1 MSTSR
6 KHSPA
11 DDAPDLARYHRQML
25 LPGIGVDG
33 QRNLLNS
40 HAAIV
45 GCGALGT
52 VAAEI
57 LARAGIGRITLI
69 DRDIVEWTNLQRQTL
84 YDEADAREATP
95 KAAAAAA
102 RLARI
107 NAAVRIVSHIADF
120 NSSNA
125 EQLLHLRDDL
135 AAPDH
140 PPPGVIID
148 GTDNFETRYLLNDI
162 AIKHNVPFVYGG
174 AVGTRGMQMSIL
186 PGRTA
191 CIRCVFPEPPAP
203 GSAPTCDTAG
213 VLASA
218 TGIIAGVQAA
228 EAIKI
233 LLGRFDLIAPTLLE
247 FDLWTNHRRR
257 LDLSIARDPA
267 CPCCGLRR
275 FDHLNAAAG
284 GAGGTVSLCGSA
296 SVQVLPPHGAAA
308 AIDLDALAARLAPHG
323 PTVRTAH
330 LLRITLD
337 ADGLGAGAMNVGET
351 TAAGGA
357 YAGNAGNEVVGGVG
371 PGGLGGGWVDGRGD
385 GGGGGSGGG
394 AGGSG
399 GESRRGIGGGGS
411 GGGGSGGGG
420 SGGGAGGGAGVGRAE
435 ITVFRDGRAII
446 RGTTDPA
453 RARAIYA
460 RFIGA

>member
-1 MSTSR
+1 
-6 KHSPA
+6 
-11 DDAPDLARYHRQML
+11 ML

-33 QRNLLNS
+33 QRRLLNS

-52 VAAEI
+52 VAAET

-69 DRDIVEWTNLQRQTL
+69 DRDFVEWTNLQRQTL
-84 YDEADAREATP
+84 YDEADAREAAP

-102 RLARI
+102 KLARI
-107 NAAVRIVSHIADF
+107 NSAVRIDAQIADF

-125 EQLLHLRDDL
+125 ERLLLLRDDL
-135 AAPDH
+135 AAPDRT
-140 PPPGVIID
+140 PGVIVD
-148 GTDNFETRYLLNDI
+148 GTDNFETRYLINDV
-162 AIKHNVPFVYGG
+162 AIKHNVPYVYGG
-174 AVGTRGMQMSIL
+174 AVGTRGMQMTIL

-191 CIRCVFPEPPAP
+191 CIRCAFPEPPAP
-203 GSAPTCDTAG
+203 GSTPTCDTAG
-213 VLASA
+213 VLAGA
-218 TGIIAGVQAA
+218 TGIVANVQAA

-233 LLGRFDLIAPTLLE
+233 LLGRLDLIAPTLLE
-247 FDLWTNHRRR
+247 FDLWTNHLRR
-257 LDLSIARDPA
+257 LDLSSARDPA

-337 ADGLGAGAMNVGET
+337 SD
-351 TAAGGA
+351 
-357 YAGNAGNEVVGGVG
+357 
-371 PGGLGGGWVDGRGD
+371 DR
-385 GGGGGSGGG
+385 
-394 AGGSG
+394 AGGSADHRQSAG
-399 GESRRGIGGGGS
+399 HERRESPT
-411 GGGGSGGGG
+411 
-420 SGGGAGGGAGVGRAE
+420 E
-435 ITVFRDGRAII
+435 LTVFRDGRAII
-446 RGTTDPA
+446 KGTTDPA
-453 RARAIYA
+453 RARALYTIHRA
-460 RFIGA
+460 